1 MKARQKRLLLVLL
14 GVAGVAASSALIIT
28 ALRGNM
34 NYYMTPTKV
43 MAGEVAQGELF
54 RLGGM
59 VRDGSLKRNKNGLD
73 VEFVLTDYKSD
84 VTVFY
89 SGILPDLFKEKQS
102 AVTKGKLDS
111 TGRFVAEEVLAKHD
125 PSYMPA
131 EVKDSLNMDDEGNIR
146 GKADNAE
153 MIKDMEGSKKP
164 VIESLSKD
172 TSKSANQSSNS
183 EATQ

>member
-14 GVAGVAASSALIIT
+14 GVAGVAAASALIIT

-43 MAGEVAQGELF
+43 MAGEVAKGELF

-59 VRDGSLKRNKNGLD
+59 VRDGSLKRNVNGLD

-84 VTVFY
+84 ITVHY

-111 TGRFVAEEVLAKHD
+111 MGKFIAEEVLAKHD

-131 EVKDSLNMDDEGNIR
+131 EVKDSLNMDDNGKIK
-146 GKADNAE
+146 GKTDKVDKAD
-153 MIKDMEGSKKP
+153 MSKSMGSKKT
-164 VIESLSKD
+164 VIESLTKD
-172 TSKSANQSSNS
+172 TSKSN
-183 EATQ
+183 EATK